1 MLTQKEFL
9 PTALGAGKDI
19 NGYRVLAADN
29 GSRVPVEHYNLTS
42 AAANSYIGT
51 SLHDLNSGD
60 NVTDPAADDVTDD
73 NDDRSSAVVSDCMH
87 ESYQSS
93 LPLHSMGVED
103 DRSSLENNGSSSGPY
118 SILTIDDVSPIE
130 TARARFLDIIVDHFI
145 EPHVIEMSDYEADY
159 IVQPSSQDNISKR
172 KSREIR
178 YEGDSRYAL
187 PLMYVANMYETL
199 VNEVNMRLSSMSGM
213 REKTIGVALEAA
225 GGLYRKL
232 AKKFPRKGIIFCFLW
247 VLAHLRRE
255 LATSFET
262 RSRFPELVIQEEK
275 RVRFVVVNGLAIV
288 EKPTKIGI
296 DDAEWFKRLT
306 GRSEVAVSA
315 RDYKFYAPRH
325 KYRRVI
331 SNSIS
336 NIPGLPAFP
345 SPENSSSMATSQ
357 GYRPPNENTEQ
368 TPPKQH
374 MQTLAHQ
381 PQFHPIH
388 QGHHHINQSPH
399 ATHFMHNQ
407 QCVPPPQ
414 MPEIAH
420 NQQPSAIAQHI
431 ACLQSLGHVG
441 GRLHVMVGLSFFFF
455 SPLPFI

>member
-1 MLTQKEFL
+1 
-9 PTALGAGKDI
+9 
-19 NGYRVLAADN
+19 
-29 GSRVPVEHYNLTS
+29 
-42 AAANSYIGT
+42 
-51 SLHDLNSGD
+51 
-60 NVTDPAADDVTDD
+60 
-73 NDDRSSAVVSDCMH
+73 
-87 ESYQSS
+87 
-93 LPLHSMGVED
+93 MGVED
-103 DRSSLENNGSSSGPY
+103 DRSSLENNGSSTGPY

-130 TARARFLDIIVDHFI
+130 TARARFLDIIVNHFI
-145 EPHVIEMSDYEADY
+145 DPHVIEMSDYEADY
-159 IVQPSSQDNISKR
+159 MVQQSSQDHISKR

-178 YEGDSRYAL
+178 YEGDARYAL

-199 VNEVNMRLSSMSGM
+199 VSEVNMRLTSMSDM

-232 AKKFPRKGIIFCFLW
+232 AKKFPRKGPCIFK
-247 VLAHLRRE
+247 RRE

-262 RSRFPELVIQEEK
+262 RSKFPELVMQEEK

-288 EKPTKIGI
+288 EKPTKLGM

-306 GRSEVAVSA
+306 GRNEVAVSA

-357 GYRPPNENTEQ
+357 GYRSANENTEQ
-368 TPPKQH
+368 TPSKQH
-374 MQTLAHQ
+374 MQTLPHQ
-381 PQFHPIH
+381 AQFHPLH
-388 QGHHHINQSPH
+388 QGHHHHVNQSPH
-399 ATHFMHNQ
+399 ATHFMHSQ

-414 MPEIAH
+414 LPEIAH

-441 GRLHVMVGLSFFFF
+441 GRLHVMVGLCSFYLFSTFFTLIFKLTITATYHYGLSGFLF
-455 SPLPFI
+455 SRVSFCPASRV